1 MYERERS
8 WSNNKQCK
16 QDNAFGKNPKDS
28 LSQGTDFYFHLA
40 RKKQNKTKQNEKK
53 GWENVHSSV
62 WDAAVSMAT
71 YLATAA
77 TFLLSECP
85 PASRVFGSQS
95 IRARADCETRP
106 GATPK
111 IGARRGGKK
120 MLTVLNKDA
129 NIPGRN
135 MPPLPPPHFPR
146 SPE

>member
-1 MYERERS
+1 MSGSKAGQTINCANKIMRLENTLKTLYHREQILLSPRS
-8 WSNNKQCK
+8 QKTQ
-16 QDNAFGKNPKDS
+16 
-28 LSQGTDFYFHLA
+28 
-40 RKKQNKTKQNEKK
+40 QNKKK

-106 GATPK
+106 GTTPK
-111 IGARRGGKK
+111 IGARRGKK
-120 MLTVLNKDA
+120 KKADRVKQ
-129 NIPGRN
+129 RCK
-135 MPPLPPPHFPR
+135 R
-146 SPE
+146 SRQKQMF